1 MAYEKVVKIGDREV
15 TVYELTVAQVRV
27 MAKTTAEDQTDPLAN
42 WLIED
47 TPFVV
52 LASMSTVTVE
62 ELDEWRPSEIKQLAD
77 ACRGVNP
84 DFFDMNR
91 RLSAA
96 VESMR
101 STVLTGPSPQ

>member
-1 MAYEKVVKIGDREV
+1 MAFEKHVKIGDREV
-15 TVYELTVAQVRV
+15 TVFELTVAQVRD
-27 MAKTTAEDQTDPLAN
+27 MAKATAEDQADPLAN

-52 LASMSTVTVE
+52 LAAMTTVNVE
-62 ELDEWRPSEIKQLAD
+62 QLDEWRPSEIKQLAEV
-77 ACRGVNP
+77 CRGVNP

-101 STVLTGPSPQ
+101 SVASTNQSP